1 MSDLQASVTI
11 RRPIADVF
19 AYVSDARNI
28 PHWHAD
34 TAAVDL
40 QRGDGRQAGS
50 RLVDV
55 IQTGKKGKRTEA
67 TVEITRYE
75 PDRLWAFSA
84 ELGSF
89 GGFDGCYRF
98 EVVPT
103 GTRVTFTEN
112 LRLRG
117 LFRLLRPLVRH
128 QVGQTARANLARLRA
143 LLEQPTPVA
152 G

>member
-1 MSDLQASVTI
+1 MSDLQASITI

-19 AYVSDARNI
+19 AFVADARKI
-28 PHWHAD
+28 PRWHAD
-34 TAAVDL
+34 TAEVHL
-40 QRGDGRQAGS
+40 LSGDGRQAGS

-55 IQTGKKGKRTEA
+55 IHTGKGKRMEA
-67 TVEITRYE
+67 MVEITRYE

-98 EVVPT
+98 EVVPA
-103 GTRVTFTEN
+103 GTRVTFTED

-117 LFRLLRPLVRH
+117 LLRLLRPLLSR
-128 QVGQTARANLARLRA
+128 QVGQTARANFARLRA
-143 LLEQPTPVA
+143 LLEEPTPVA

>member
-1 MSDLQASVTI
+1 MSDLRASITI

-19 AYVSDARNI
+19 AFVADARNI
-28 PHWHAD
+28 PRWHAD
-34 TAAVDL
+34 TAEVHL
-40 QRGDGRQAGS
+40 LSGDGRQAGS

-55 IQTGKKGKRTEA
+55 IQTGKGKRMQA
-67 TVEITRYE
+67 MVEITRSE

-98 EVVPT
+98 EAVPA
-103 GTRVTFTEN
+103 GTRVTFAED

-117 LFRLLRPLVRH
+117 LFRLLRPLVSR
-128 QVGQTARANLARLRA
+128 QVGQTARANFARLRV

>member
-1 MSDLQASVTI
+1 MSDLQASITI

-19 AYVSDARNI
+19 AFVADARNT
-28 PHWHAD
+28 PRWHAD
-34 TAAVDL
+34 TAEVHL
-40 QRGDGRQAGS
+40 LSGDGRHAGS

-55 IQTGKKGKRTEA
+55 IQTGKSKRTQA
-67 TVEITRYE
+67 TVEITRCE

-98 EVVPT
+98 EVVPA
-103 GTRVTFTEN
+103 GTRVTFSED

-117 LFRLLRPLVRH
+117 LFRLLRPLVSR
-128 QVGQTARANLARLRA
+128 QVGQTARANFARLRA

>member
-1 MSDLQASVTI
+1 MSDLNVSTTI

-19 AYVSDARNI
+19 AFVADARNI
-28 PHWHAD
+28 PRWHAD
-34 TAAVDL
+34 TAEVRL
-40 QRGDGRQAGS
+40 LRGDGRQAGS
-50 RLVDV
+50 RVLDV
-55 IQTGKKGKRTEA
+55 IQTGKGKRTEA
-67 TVEITRYE
+67 MVEITRYE
-75 PDRLWAFSA
+75 LDRLWAFSA

-98 EVVPT
+98 EVVPA
-103 GTRVTFTEN
+103 GTRVTFTED

-117 LFRLLRPLVRH
+117 LFRLLRPLVRR
-128 QVGQTARANLARLRA
+128 QVGQTARANFARLRA

>member
-11 RRPIADVF
+11 RRPIAEVF

-34 TAAVDL
+34 TAEVHL
-40 QRGDGRQAGS
+40 QSGDGRQAGS

-55 IQTGKKGKRTEA
+55 IRTGNGRRMEA
-67 TVEITRYE
+67 LVAITRYE

-84 ELGSF
+84 DLGSF

-98 EVVPT
+98 EAVPT
-103 GTRVTFTEN
+103 GTRVTFTED

-117 LFRLLRPLVRH
+117 LFRLLRPLVRRR
-128 QVGQTARANLARLRA
+128 VARTLGDGRSDS
-143 LLEQPTPVA
+143 
-152 G
+152 

>member
-1 MSDLQASVTI
+1 MSDLHASIII

-19 AYVSDARNI
+19 AFVADARNI
-28 PHWHAD
+28 PRWHAD
-34 TAAVDL
+34 TAEVHL
-40 QRGDGRQAGS
+40 LSGDGRQAGS

-55 IQTGKKGKRTEA
+55 IQTGKGKRTEA

-84 ELGSF
+84 DLGSF
-89 GGFDGCYRF
+89 GGFDGCYGF
-98 EVVPT
+98 EVVPA
-103 GTRVTFTEN
+103 GTRVTFTED

-117 LFRLLRPLVRH
+117 LFRLLRPVVKR
-128 QVGQTARANLARLRA
+128 QVGQTARANFARLRE

>member
-1 MSDLQASVTI
+1 MSDLQASITI

-19 AYVSDARNI
+19 AFVADARNI
-28 PHWHAD
+28 PRWHAD
-34 TAAVDL
+34 TAEVHL
-40 QRGDGRQAGS
+40 LSGDGRQAGS

-55 IQTGKKGKRTEA
+55 IQTGKKSKRTEA
-67 TVEITRYE
+67 MVEITRSE

-98 EVVPT
+98 EVVPA
-103 GTRVTFTEN
+103 GTRVTFTED
-112 LRLRG
+112 LRPRG
-117 LFRLLRPLVRH
+117 LFRLLRPLVRRR
-128 QVGQTARANLARLRA
+128 VGQTARANFARLRA
-143 LLEQPTPVA
+143 LLEEPTPVA